1 MRKACKN
8 ERIGKG
14 VRTGEIISERNEA
27 NLASVANARSNKV
40 TFRGHQFEPC
50 TPSMHTVLPD
60 DAHREETSI
69 QWSVPGTI
77 DYALVRASHPMIT
90 GSVSCVTS
98 HFFFFPSIR
107 VGFSRIS
114 SQVPV
119 SDLDE

>member
-1 MRKACKN
+1 MN

-27 NLASVANARSNKV
+27 HLASLANARSNKV

-50 TPSMHTVLPD
+50 TLSMHTVLPD
-60 DAHREETSI
+60 DDHGEETSI
-69 QWSVPGTI
+69 QWSVPGTR

-98 HFFFFPSIR
+98 QCDFVGAGIR
-107 VGFSRIS
+107 VGLCRIS